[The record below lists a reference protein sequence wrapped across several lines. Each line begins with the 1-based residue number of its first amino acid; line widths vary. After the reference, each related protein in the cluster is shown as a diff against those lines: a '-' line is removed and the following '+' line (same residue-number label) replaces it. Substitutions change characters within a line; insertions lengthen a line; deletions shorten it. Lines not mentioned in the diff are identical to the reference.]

1 MADVVA
7 EPTAEQA
14 SKLYQLLAVCA
25 ILIITSGA
33 VSYAMYKEK
42 NPKSNFN
49 EWFNGKNFS
58 FKSILVGMCSGI
70 IFGFIDNAGLWYGMD
85 ALDPYIK
92 YYGLGTDGSNA
103 MAGWGNTFSDA
114 IGASMGTFIGSIIV
128 FKSGVDST
136 PIWADIIGI
145 TLGCILG
152 IYIPKAIS
160 GDK

>member
-1 MADVVA
+1 MTDIKP
-7 EPTAEQA
+7 PTDEEA

-33 VSYAMYKEK
+33 VSYAMYKKK

-92 YYGLGTDGSNA
+92 YYGLGTDECWFYTWCNE
-103 MAGWGNTFSDA
+103 
-114 IGASMGTFIGSIIV
+114 
-128 FKSGVDST
+128 
-136 PIWADIIGI
+136 
-145 TLGCILG
+145 
-152 IYIPKAIS
+152 YR
-160 GDK
+160 

>member
-1 MADVVA
+1 MTNLIP
-7 EPTAEQA
+7 PTTEQA
-14 SKLYQLLAVCA
+14 YALYKLLAICA
-25 ILIITSGA
+25 IFIFISGN
-33 VSYAMYKEK
+33 VSYSIYKQK

-70 IFGFIDNAGLWYGMD
+70 IFGFIDNAGLWYGMS

-114 IGASMGTFIGSIIV
+114 IGASMGTFIGSIII
-128 FKSGVDST
+128 FKSGIENT

-145 TLGCILG
+145 IIGCILG

-160 GDK
+160 GDS